1 MLRYRG
7 FCVPL
12 FSYFLVAGSVLAVLS
27 FYAETVMVPR
37 SLPFGAQKSDS
48 QKHTIGQRHCRHRA
62 CIRRATVCRPLLR
75 GGSDVGEAAAMPYAS
90 TANPFGFRRYILRSP
105 GDLGRAPVLC
115 VLFPASQRLSQLRP
129 VI

>member
-37 SLPFGAQKSDS
+37 SLPFGAQK
-48 QKHTIGQRHCRHRA
+48 IGL
-62 CIRRATVCRPLLR
+62 P
-75 GGSDVGEAAAMPYAS
+75 EAHNGPTS
-90 TANPFGFRRYILRSP
+90 LPTP
-105 GDLGRAPVLC
+105 
-115 VLFPASQRLSQLRP
+115 RLYPPRDGL
-129 VI
+129 